1 MKRVSRRIRGHF
13 GATARRVSV
22 RSQQP
27 WYWQWFIAILL
38 ILFGYLAGYWQF
50 TGGDYI
56 GLINS
61 VNNLLKDNQTL
72 EAKTVYRERQLQ
84 VERAAQQSLAQ
95 ELAAL
100 QDESIQLKEE
110 VAFYR
115 GILNESSPTG
125 KLKLH
130 SFKVNKGKV
139 PNQYDYHVL
148 LIQSGRHDKMA
159 EGRLE
164 LKLVALKDGKQ
175 VSQTLN
181 NGLKAIEP
189 IAVNFKYYQRIDGS
203 FTLPAD
209 VVAPSVAL
217 SLLSSGSNEPRI
229 KQQLDIPI

>member
-13 GATARRVSV
+13 GATARRVAV

-50 TGGDYI
+50 TGGDYV
-56 GLINS
+56 GLIKN
-61 VNNLLKDNQTL
+61 VNNLLRDKQTL

-84 VERAAQQSLAQ
+84 VERAAQKSLAE
-95 ELAAL
+95 ELASL
-100 QDESIQLKEE
+100 QDESMQLKEE

-130 SFKVNKGKV
+130 SFKLNKGKV

-159 EGRLE
+159 QGRLE
-164 LKLVALKDGKQ
+164 FKLVALKDGKQ
-175 VSQTLN
+175 ISQSLSD
-181 NGLKAIEP
+181 GLKAIEP
-189 IAVNFKYYQRIDGS
+189 IAINFKYYQRIDGS

-217 SLLSSGSNEPRI
+217 SLLQSGSNEPRI
-229 KQQLDIPI
+229 KQQLDLPI